1 MEEYLRIKNKF
12 IENTN
17 KLPIHLLDYMHSK
30 CGFIFDCNDGKI
42 TAISQEHK
50 ASKDAA

>member
-1 MEEYLRIKNKF
+1 MEEYLKIKDKF

-17 KLPIHLLDYMHSK
+17 KIPTSLLADMYNK

-42 TAISQEHK
+42 TAIRQRPKNLDH
-50 ASKDAA
+50 